1 MRQRDAIA
9 SLAAA
14 LVLVV
19 GMGFGRFA
27 FTGLYPLMVTSGQI
41 SVGGGSYAAAAN
53 YAGYLVGALLT
64 ALLTRVSSHKLCL
77 ASVVATVVLA
87 GLLSLRL
94 PEWTII
100 AIRGLA
106 GAASAISIVAAT
118 HWLIHDRDHHHGA
131 PALFAGVGVGIVL
144 SAELIAVS
152 TSLGF
157 SSFGI
162 WAVLGLGALPLSI
175 IAMALQARQERHV
188 ISAPM
193 HPQQRMREASASIG
207 PLRLVAVYGLAGFG
221 YIITAT
227 YLPLLVRTAV
237 SSIDPIHVWAIFGI
251 GAVPSCFFWH
261 RLSVRWGSNRSL
273 MINLV
278 IQAIGVALPAIHSS
292 AAYMLSAL
300 LVGGTFMGTVTIA
313 MPAARAIAEC
323 VRFNMLAVM
332 TAAYGVGQILGPL
345 LASRLYAAKGT
356 FDTSLYIAAAA
367 LILAGVLCIAPRR
380 AQQSASLTD
389 GRLAGLH

>member
-9 SLAAA
+9 SLAAT

-41 SVGGGSYAAAAN
+41 SVDGGSYAAAAN

-64 ALLTRVSSHKLCL
+64 ALLARVSSHKLCL
-77 ASVVATVVLA
+77 ASVVATVVLV
-87 GLLSLRL
+87 GLLPLTL
-94 PEWTII
+94 PEWAII

-131 PALFAGVGVGIVL
+131 PALFAGVGIGIVL
-144 SAELIAVS
+144 SAELIAVG

-188 ISAPM
+188 IPAPM
-193 HPQQRMREASASIG
+193 RPQHRMGEASASIG

-251 GAVPSCFFWH
+251 GAVPSCFFLAQAEHPLGFQSQPDDQLGCPGH
-261 RLSVRWGSNRSL
+261 RRRCPRFTHR
-273 MINLV
+273 
-278 IQAIGVALPAIHSS
+278 QPTCS
-292 AAYMLSAL
+292 AHCLWAAPSWAQSPLRCRQHAQSPSA
-300 LVGGTFMGTVTIA
+300 
-313 MPAARAIAEC
+313 C
-323 VRFNMLAVM
+323 
-332 TAAYGVGQILGPL
+332 
-345 LASRLYAAKGT
+345 AST
-356 FDTSLYIAAAA
+356 CS
-367 LILAGVLCIAPRR
+367 P
-380 AQQSASLTD
+380 
-389 GRLAGLH
+389 